1 MTSCTKPLMGTG
13 LCASMDTDKVDV
25 GIERDDTQGSS
36 GLPQAGAAR
45 MAVRKMGGISC
56 GRHISPSVLTAWS
69 MDADR
74 SDCAKLK
81 NLVHLTDRL
90 TQQRIVSS
98 MNLGV
103 AVFLFD

>member
-1 MTSCTKPLMGTG
+1 
-13 LCASMDTDKVDV
+13 
-25 GIERDDTQGSS
+25 
-36 GLPQAGAAR
+36 
-45 MAVRKMGGISC
+45 
-56 GRHISPSVLTAWS
+56 LTAWS

-74 SDCAKLK
+74 SDCAKMK

-103 AVFLFD
+103 AEFLSD